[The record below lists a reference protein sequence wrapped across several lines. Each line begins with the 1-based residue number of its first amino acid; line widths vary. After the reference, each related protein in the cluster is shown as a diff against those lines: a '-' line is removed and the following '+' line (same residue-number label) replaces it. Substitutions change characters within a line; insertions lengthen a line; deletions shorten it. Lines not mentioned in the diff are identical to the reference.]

1 MRHPN
6 LLVSEL
12 GSIRALSILAIIILD
27 NLATLHHEARND
39 SLENSIPVVDIQTVL
54 ARAERSEV
62 FNSPGQLVLEKFH
75 DYTLLLIA
83 LLSLSSDLYVHVDLN
98 VVHRKV
104 GNPAVDLRF
113 IFSVLTIHENL
124 HGISLDALISRLGTR
139 LNEVSHLFP

>member
-6 LLVSEL
+6 LLIRKFGSVRTL
-12 GSIRALSILAIIILD
+12 GIFAIIVLD
-27 NLATLHHEARND
+27 NLSTLHHEARND
-39 SLENSIPVVDIQTVL
+39 SLKDSIFVVHVQTML
-54 ARAERSEV
+54 ACAERSEV
-62 FNSPGQLVLEKFH
+62 FDSSGQLILEKLHH
-75 DYTLLLIA
+75 DSLLLIA

-124 HGISLDALISRLGTR
+124 HCILLDAL
-139 LNEVSHLFP
+139 VS